1 FPAHRPSLEEIGR
14 FVEQEGITSLWLTAG
29 LFHQMVDYQL
39 PALSKVRQLLTGGDI
54 LSVAH
59 VQQVLETHS
68 QITLINGYGPTENTT
83 FTTCYPM
90 QHGTEL
96 GENVPIGRP
105 ISNTQVY
112 VLDEAGQPV
121 PIGVPGELYTGG

>member
-1 FPAHRPSLEEIGR
+1 M
-14 FVEQEGITSLWLTAG
+14 TAG